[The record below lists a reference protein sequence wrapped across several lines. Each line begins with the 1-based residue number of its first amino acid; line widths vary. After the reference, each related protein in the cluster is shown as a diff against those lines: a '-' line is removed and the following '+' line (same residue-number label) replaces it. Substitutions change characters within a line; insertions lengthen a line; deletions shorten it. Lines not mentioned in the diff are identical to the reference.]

1 MKKIIST
8 LCMALTAVAMMA
20 QNPVITFEKTE
31 HDFGKINEADG
42 RVSVV
47 FSFKN
52 EGMAP
57 LVLSN
62 VRASCGCT
70 TPTWTKEPV
79 EPGQSGSIT
88 VTYNPN
94 GRPGRF
100 QKTVTITSNA
110 SEPTKK
116 VYIKGEVIPKQAKP
130 VNKYTVAVGELS
142 MKTTTLDLGTVKKG
156 ENKSGELEYA
166 NMTKEDHT
174 VKLATRPADSY
185 IINQV
190 TLPSVKA
197 NEVGKFVFALESANT
212 KLYGPIEVYAYVEID
227 GKAVQDDAHKLT
239 IKADIVED
247 FSKMTVEQKQQAP
260 IMEIDAHKLTIK
272 ADIVEDFSKMTVE
285 QKQQAPIMEMA
296 TNINLGKVAA
306 GKTLKTSFPIKNI
319 GVNPLEVRRAYCA
332 DSNLRLK
339 ASKPIK
345 SGKKGA
351 VTVEIN
357 AKEMEPGAYSR
368 HLQIISNDYEHS
380 KKQVTVY
387 WIVE

>member
-110 SEPTKK
+110 SEPTNK

-142 MKTTTLDLGTVKKG
+142 MKTTMLDLGTVKKG

-166 NMTKEDHT
+166 NMTKENHE
-174 VKLATRPADSY
+174 VKLATRAADSY

-247 FSKMTVEQKQQAP
+247 FSKMTVE
-260 IMEIDAHKLTIK
+260 E
-272 ADIVEDFSKMTVE
+272 
-285 QKQQAPIMEMA
+285 KQQAPIMEMA
-296 TNINLGKVAA
+296 NNINLGKVAA
-306 GKTLKTSFPIKNI
+306 GKTLKTSFPIKNT
-319 GVNPLEVRRAYCA
+319 GVNPLEVHRVYCA

-339 ASKPIK
+339 APKPIK

-357 AKEMEPGAYSR
+357 TKDMQPGAYSR
-368 HLQIISNDYEHS
+368 ELLVITNDFERS
-380 KKQVTVY
+380 QQKVTVNFT
-387 WIVE
+387 VE